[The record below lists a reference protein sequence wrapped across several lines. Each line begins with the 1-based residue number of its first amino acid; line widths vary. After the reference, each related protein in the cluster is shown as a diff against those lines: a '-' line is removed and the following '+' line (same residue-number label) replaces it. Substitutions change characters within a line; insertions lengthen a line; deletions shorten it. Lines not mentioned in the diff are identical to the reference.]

1 MEDNTKRLIVM
12 SILAYAIGTFIFA
25 AGLMTKTAV
34 SIILFYII
42 ASILIICGILALYNN
57 YKKNHQI
64 KLYLYLY
71 LIVVGIVFLFL
82 NTAALINN
90 L

>member
-12 SILAYAIGTFIFA
+12 LILAYAIGTFIFA

-64 KLYLYLY
+64 KLYLYL
-71 LIVVGIVFLFL
+71 IVVGIVFLFL
-82 NTAALINN
+82 NTTALINN

>member
-42 ASILIICGILALYNN
+42 ASKSKQRWNN
-57 YKKNHQI
+57 DNKIEKE
-64 KLYLYLY
+64 
-71 LIVVGIVFLFL
+71 
-82 NTAALINN
+82 
-90 L
+90 

>member
-57 YKKNHQI
+57 YKKGADAYCNERLPNYFPT
-64 KLYLYLY
+64 KYVLGYLRPDIL
-71 LIVVGIVFLFL
+71 
-82 NTAALINN
+82 
-90 L
+90 

>member
-1 MEDNTKRLIVM
+1 M

-64 KLYLYLY
+64 KLYLYL
-71 LIVVGIVFLFL
+71 IVVGIVFLFL
-82 NTAALINN
+82 NTTALINN

>member
-1 MEDNTKRLIVM
+1 MEDNSKRLTVM

-64 KLYLYLY
+64 KLYLYL
-71 LIVVGIVFLFL
+71 IVVGIVFLFL

>member
-1 MEDNTKRLIVM
+1 MEDNTKPLIVM

-64 KLYLYLY
+64 KLYLYL
-71 LIVVGIVFLFL
+71 IVVGIVFLFL
-82 NTAALINN
+82 NTTVLINN

>member
-34 SIILFYII
+34 SIYII
-42 ASILIICGILALYNN
+42 LYNCSILIICGILALYNN

-64 KLYLYLY
+64 KLYLYL
-71 LIVVGIVFLFL
+71 
-82 NTAALINN
+82 
-90 L
+90 

>member
-1 MEDNTKRLIVM
+1 MEDNTKRLTVM

-25 AGLMTKTAV
+25 AGFRSKTAV

-64 KLYLYLY
+64 KLYLYL
-71 LIVVGIVFLFL
+71 IVVGIVFLFL

>member
-12 SILAYAIGTFIFA
+12 SILAYSIGTFIFA

-64 KLYLYLY
+64 KLYLYL
-71 LIVVGIVFLFL
+71 IVVGIVFLFL
-82 NTAALINN
+82 NTTALINN

>member
-34 SIILFYII
+34 SIIL
-42 ASILIICGILALYNN
+42 YNN

-64 KLYLYLY
+64 KLYLY

-82 NTAALINN
+82 NTTALINN

>member
-12 SILAYAIGTFIFA
+12 PILAYAIGTFIFA

-64 KLYLYLY
+64 KLYLYL
-71 LIVVGIVFLFL
+71 IVVGIVFLFL
-82 NTAALINN
+82 NTTVLINN

>member
-82 NTAALINN
+82 NTTALINN

>member
-57 YKKNHQI
+57 YKKNH
-64 KLYLYLY
+64 LY

-82 NTAALINN
+82 NTTVLINN

>member
-1 MEDNTKRLIVM
+1 M

-64 KLYLYLY
+64 KLYLYL
-71 LIVVGIVFLFL
+71 IVVGIVFLFL
-82 NTAALINN
+82 NTTVLINN

>member
-12 SILAYAIGTFIFA
+12 SILACAIGTFIFA

-64 KLYLYLY
+64 KLYLYL
-71 LIVVGIVFLFL
+71 IVVGIVFLFL
-82 NTAALINN
+82 NTTVLINN

>member
-1 MEDNTKRLIVM
+1 MEDNTKRLTVM

-64 KLYLYLY
+64 KLY
-71 LIVVGIVFLFL
+71 
-82 NTAALINN
+82 
-90 L
+90 

>member
-1 MEDNTKRLIVM
+1 MEDNTKRLTVM

-64 KLYLYLY
+64 KLYLYL
-71 LIVVGIVFLFL
+71 IVVGIVFLFL

>member
-12 SILAYAIGTFIFA
+12 SILSYAIGTFIFA
-25 AGLMTKTAV
+25 SGLMTKTAV

-64 KLYLYLY
+64 KLYLYL
-71 LIVVGIVFLFL
+71 IVVGIVFLFL
-82 NTAALINN
+82 NTTALINN

>member
-1 MEDNTKRLIVM
+1 MEDNTKRLIIM

-25 AGLMTKTAV
+25 AGLLTKTTISV
-34 SIILFYII
+34 ILFYLI
-42 ASILIICGILALYNN
+42 AIALIVSGILALYNN

-64 KLYLYLY
+64 KLFLY
-71 LIVVGIVFLFL
+71 LIGVGLLFL
-82 NTAALINN
+82 ILNTTAFINN

>member
-42 ASILIICGILALYNN
+42 ASILIIWGILALY
-57 YKKNHQI
+57 
-64 KLYLYLY
+64 
-71 LIVVGIVFLFL
+71 
-82 NTAALINN
+82 
-90 L
+90 

>member
-12 SILAYAIGTFIFA
+12 SILAYTIGTFIFA

-64 KLYLYLY
+64 KLYLYL
-71 LIVVGIVFLFL
+71 IVVGIVFLFL
-82 NTAALINN
+82 NTTVLINN

>member
-42 ASILIICGILALYNN
+42 ASILIICGILALYN
-57 YKKNHQI
+57 KKNHQI
-64 KLYLYLY
+64 KLYLY

-82 NTAALINN
+82 NTTALINN

>member
-57 YKKNHQI
+57 YKNHQI
-64 KLYLYLY
+64 KLYLY

-82 NTAALINN
+82 NTTALINN

>member
-82 NTAALINN
+82 NTAALINI

>member
-1 MEDNTKRLIVM
+1 MEDNTKRLIVK

-64 KLYLYLY
+64 KLYLYL
-71 LIVVGIVFLFL
+71 IVVGIVFLFL
-82 NTAALINN
+82 NTTALINN

>member
-1 MEDNTKRLIVM
+1 MGDNTKRLIVM

-64 KLYLYLY
+64 KLYLYL
-71 LIVVGIVFLFL
+71 IVVGIVFLFL
-82 NTAALINN
+82 NTTALINN

>member
-82 NTAALINN
+82 NTTVLINN

>member
-1 MEDNTKRLIVM
+1 MEDNTKRLTVM

-64 KLYLYLY
+64 KLYLYL
-71 LIVVGIVFLFL
+71 IVVGIVFLFL
-82 NTAALINN
+82 NTTALINN

>member
-64 KLYLYLY
+64 KLYL
-71 LIVVGIVFLFL
+71 IVVGIVFLFL
-82 NTAALINN
+82 NTTALINN

>member
-57 YKKNHQI
+57 YKKNPPLLPGPEAIRKDCSEANDVQH
-64 KLYLYLY
+64 YLH
-71 LIVVGIVFLFL
+71 
-82 NTAALINN
+82 
-90 L
+90 

>member
-1 MEDNTKRLIVM
+1 MEDNTKLLIVM

-64 KLYLYLY
+64 KLYLYL
-71 LIVVGIVFLFL
+71 IVVGIVFLFL

>member
-64 KLYLYLY
+64 KLYL
-71 LIVVGIVFLFL
+71 IVVGIVFLFL
-82 NTAALINN
+82 NTTVLINN

>member
-34 SIILFYII
+34 SIIL
-42 ASILIICGILALYNN
+42 IICGILALYNN

-64 KLYLYLY
+64 KLYLYL
-71 LIVVGIVFLFL
+71 IVVGIVFLFL
-82 NTAALINN
+82 NTTVLINN

>member
-1 MEDNTKRLIVM
+1 
-12 SILAYAIGTFIFA
+12 
-25 AGLMTKTAV
+25 MTKTAV

-64 KLYLYLY
+64 KLYLYL
-71 LIVVGIVFLFL
+71 IVVGIVFLFL
-82 NTAALINN
+82 NTTALINN

>member
-1 MEDNTKRLIVM
+1 MVDNTKRLIVM

-64 KLYLYLY
+64 KLYLYL
-71 LIVVGIVFLFL
+71 IVVGIVFLFL

>member
-34 SIILFYII
+34 SIILF
-42 ASILIICGILALYNN
+42 SILIICGILALYNN

-64 KLYLYLY
+64 KLYLYL
-71 LIVVGIVFLFL
+71 IVVGIVFLFL

>member
-12 SILAYAIGTFIFA
+12 PILAYAIGTFIFA

-64 KLYLYLY
+64 KLYLYL
-71 LIVVGIVFLFL
+71 IVVGIVFLFL
-82 NTAALINN
+82 NTTALINN